1 MAYRLGK
8 KSLKE
13 LQGVKCD
20 LQAVVQRAIQ
30 LTTQDF
36 SVHDG
41 LRSLAEQKALVRR
54 GASKTM
60 RSKHLTGD
68 AVDLVPY
75 INGKLRWEWD
85 AIYPIAEAVREA
97 ANELGVNLIW
107 GGAWDRVFTDL
118 WDDAEDVVIDYSNRR
133 RAAGKR
139 VFIDGPHFELA

>member
-1 MAYRLGK
+1 MAYKLGK
-8 KSLKE
+8 KSLRE
-13 LQGVKCD
+13 LQGVKCE
-20 LQAVVQRAIQ
+20 LQMVVKRAIQ

-41 LRSLAEQKALVRR
+41 LRTVAEQKALVRR

-75 INGKLRWEWD
+75 INGKLRWEWP

-97 ANELGVNLIW
+97 ANEQGVKLVW
-107 GGAWDRVFTDL
+107 GGVWDRIFTDTE
-118 WDDAEDVVIDYSNRR
+118 AATEDLVIDYSNRR
-133 RAAGKR
+133 RADGKSA
-139 VFIDGPHFELA
+139 FIDGPHFQLA